1 MLLIEN
7 QYFPSINYYLTLLN
21 CSNIK
26 IVEYEFFKK
35 STFRNRC
42 IITGSSGP
50 ISLSVPIKNGRN
62 QKALFRDVE
71 ISYQEDWQTRHWRS
85 LLACY
90 SRSPFF
96 EYYQQN
102 LHALFFLKEKYLF
115 DYNLKIQEKMAA
127 ILKIDLPSCLT
138 LQPQPGETCTDLRD
152 MCTPQNFRD
161 TKMPGKYVQVFI
173 GKTGFIPNLSIL
185 DLVFNVGPEAIA
197 YLKSENFKSF

>member
-7 QYFPSINYYLTLLN
+7 QHFPSINYYLTLFNNL
-21 CSNIK
+21 NIK

-50 ISLSVPIKNGRN
+50 ISLSVPVKNGRN

-71 ISYQEDWQTRHWRS
+71 ISYFEDWQTRHWRS
-85 LLACY
+85 ILACY

-96 EYYQQN
+96 EYYQ
-102 LHALFFLKEKYLF
+102 LSLYALFCLKEKYLF

-127 ILKIDLPSCLT
+127 ILKIDLPGCVT
-138 LQPQPGETCTDLRD
+138 FRPQPGEKCTDLRD
-152 MCTPQNFRD
+152 MYSPQNFTD
-161 TKMPGKYVQVFI
+161 AKMPEKYLQVFT

-185 DLVFNVGPEAIA
+185 DLLCNLGPETLD
-197 YLKSENFKSF
+197 YLKSENLKIF